1 MGDSP
6 LIKRILRIR
15 KGYSDLAKDSHA
27 VSSQIRK
34 KEALNHVNPE
44 GQIKLRFTEKESQ
57 QFDEGGS
64 TFLIKRVL
72 SMKSTDYN
80 NDD

>member
-27 VSSQIRK
+27 VSS
-34 KEALNHVNPE
+34 
-44 GQIKLRFTEKESQ
+44 
-57 QFDEGGS
+57 
-64 TFLIKRVL
+64 
-72 SMKSTDYN
+72 
-80 NDD
+80 